1 MSEQQGQKIEST
13 KTISDLGM
21 GDNTDNS
28 SILLHL
34 LKLHLDFF
42 LASITVILQSILGE
56 GLLLALAPVLVE
68 PSPHIFAEMLCPD
81 RVESTKATRSLHIGN
96 KSNNNNR
103 GCLNN
108 GDSLTCLLLV

>member
-1 MSEQQGQKIEST
+1 MSEQQGQKIESN

-34 LKLHLDFF
+34 LKLHMDFF
-42 LASITVILQSILGE
+42 FASITVILQSILGE

-68 PSPHIFAEMLCPD
+68 PPPDIFAEMLCPD
-81 RVESTKATRSLHIGN
+81 
-96 KSNNNNR
+96 
-103 GCLNN
+103 
-108 GDSLTCLLLV
+108 

>member
-1 MSEQQGQKIEST
+1 
-13 KTISDLGM
+13 M

-68 PSPHIFAEMLCPD
+68 PPPDIFAEMLCPD